1 MRLQIQVSN
10 LRITAS
16 NEINSSCIIK
26 KSKPVTIPWET
37 KQLQRLLFKNNNS
50 FLMKAIVVE
59 SKFRAMTNSFLPLG
73 DGMLIKTDDGPVN
86 SLMALFLWSG
96 STDLSCFPF
105 KTKKIW
111 YTQRALKGVKRA
123 LMGKG
128 QSSRTSKVSKSS
140 TASPDKSPEE
150 DPQVP
155 PLHPKGRLVSGSSRQ
170 HSPENSTNVSDLHW
184 KGGFRKVIQDRRG
197 PEDRAWMMD

>member
-1 MRLQIQVSN
+1 M
-10 LRITAS
+10 AS
-16 NEINSSCIIK
+16 NEVNSSCIIK

-37 KQLQRLLFKNNNS
+37 KQLQRLLFENNNS
-50 FLMKAIVVE
+50 FLMKAIVAE

-73 DGMLIKTDDGPVN
+73 DGTLIKTDYSPVN
-86 SLMALFLWSG
+86 SLMALFLWAG

-128 QSSRTSKVSKSS
+128 HSSKTRKVSKLS

-155 PLHPKGRLVSGSSRQ
+155 PLHPKGHLVSGSSRQ

-184 KGGFRKVIQDRRG
+184 KRRFQKVIQDRRG
-197 PEDRAWMMD
+197 PEGRVWMMD

>member
-1 MRLQIQVSN
+1 M
-10 LRITAS
+10 AS
-16 NEINSSCIIK
+16 NEINRSCIIK

-37 KQLQRLLFKNNNS
+37 KQLQRLLFENNNS
-50 FLMKAIVVE
+50 FLMKAIVAD

-73 DGMLIKTDDGPVN
+73 HGTLIKTDYSPVN
-86 SLMALFLWSG
+86 SLMALFLWVG

-128 QSSRTSKVSKSS
+128 HSSKTRKVSKSS

-155 PLHPKGRLVSGSSRQ
+155 RLHPKRHLVSGSSRQ

-184 KGGFRKVIQDRRG
+184 KRGFQKVIQDRRG
-197 PEDRAWMMD
+197 PEGRVWMTD